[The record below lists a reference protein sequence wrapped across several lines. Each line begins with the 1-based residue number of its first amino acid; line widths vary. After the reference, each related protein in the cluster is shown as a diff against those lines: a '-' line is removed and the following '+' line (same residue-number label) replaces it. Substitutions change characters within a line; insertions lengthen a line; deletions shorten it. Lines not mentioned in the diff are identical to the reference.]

1 MIRADNYLSSQWLMW
16 KNCKILTV
24 IPCIDTL
31 CRLMLP
37 ELPETIDPMR
47 LAKIGKELSGSY
59 DLHQFGRVNTSLEGD
74 LNIEISSRQ
83 VSFQL
88 EFFRDDENRL
98 FRIVGSVETS
108 LPLVCQRCMQPMQ
121 HQLSGIFNM
130 AIVSNDAE
138 AEELPAEFEPYIDSG
153 VPVKLQDFI
162 EDELLLAMPLVSLHE
177 EQECPAAS
185 KPKENIFGHEQ
196 TVRENPFA
204 ELKKLKLDN

>member
-1 MIRADNYLSSQWLMW
+1 MW

-47 LAKIGKELSGSY
+47 LAKIGKELSGCY
-59 DLHQFGRVNTSLEGD
+59 DLRQFGRVNTSLEGD
-74 LNIEISSRQ
+74 LNIEIPSRQ

-88 EFFRDDENRL
+88 EFSRDDENRI
-98 FRIVGSVETS
+98 FSIVGSIGTS
-108 LPLVCQRCMQPMQ
+108 LPLICQRCMLPMQ
-121 HQLSGIFNM
+121 YQLSGIINM

-177 EQECPAAS
+177 AQECPAAN
-185 KPKENIFGHEQ
+185 KFKHKQ
-196 TVRENPFA
+196 TARENPFA
-204 ELKKLKLDN
+204 ELKNLKLSN

>member
-1 MIRADNYLSSQWLMW
+1 MW

-47 LAKIGKELSGSY
+47 LAKIGKELSGCY
-59 DLHQFGRVNTSLEGD
+59 DLRQFGRVNTSMEGD
-74 LNIEISSRQ
+74 LNIEIPSRQ

-88 EFFRDDENRL
+88 EFSRDDENRI
-98 FRIVGSVETS
+98 FSIVGSIGTS
-108 LPLVCQRCMQPMQ
+108 LPLICQRCMLPMQ
-121 HQLSGIFNM
+121 YQLSGIINM

-153 VPVKLQDFI
+153 VPVKLQDFV

-177 EQECPAAS
+177 AQECPAAN
-185 KPKENIFGHEQ
+185 KFKHEQ
-196 TVRENPFA
+196 TARENPFA
-204 ELKKLKLDN
+204 ELKNLKLSN